1 MEYIQSK
8 MRKYITYRTF
18 FDAKYNFVYYS
29 KIYLHR
35 CNLLVVTGNVTKK
48 FGTWNRNQG
57 KTERFHNT
65 ATIKKCVTTLKKSH
79 DQYLRDAAAQI
90 CPARSVHTVRSP
102 HFLAVSSCWDQLSRR
117 DFYEPPS

>member
-57 KTERFHNT
+57 KTERVPQYCYDKEMRNNT
-65 ATIKKCVTTLKKSH
+65 EKKS
-79 DQYLRDAAAQI
+79 
-90 CPARSVHTVRSP
+90 
-102 HFLAVSSCWDQLSRR
+102 
-117 DFYEPPS
+117 